1 MFNAKHIP
9 MKIDEAVFVKLLDF
23 VRQFPHYTLGS
34 NADLPIVGGS
44 ILSHD
49 HFQGGAYTFAM
60 AEAPYEYMFEIAG
73 FEDVTAGCVKWP
85 LSVIRLQGSSI
96 GRLAKVSD
104 YILQKWRGYT
114 DEEAFILAKQMEYH
128 IIQLRQLHA

>member
-1 MFNAKHIP
+1 
-9 MKIDEAVFVKLLDF
+9 
-23 VRQFPHYTLGS
+23 
-34 NADLPIVGGS
+34 
-44 ILSHD
+44 
-49 HFQGGAYTFAM
+49 M

-128 IIQLRQLHA
+128 IIQLRQLHV